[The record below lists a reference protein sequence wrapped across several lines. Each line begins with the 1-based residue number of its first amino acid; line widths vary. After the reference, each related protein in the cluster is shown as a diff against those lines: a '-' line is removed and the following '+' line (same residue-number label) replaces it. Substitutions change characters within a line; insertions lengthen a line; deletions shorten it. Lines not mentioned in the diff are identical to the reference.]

1 MRFTKLE
8 NMPLEDFIAP
18 MGLWTLKMG
27 FDGTFE
33 RVTTPLVAQYQK
45 AVADNDVGAIKA

>member
-1 MRFTKLE
+1 
-8 NMPLEDFIAP
+8 

-33 RVTTPLVAQYQK
+33 RVTTPLVEQYRK
-45 AVADNDVGAIKA
+45 AVADNAVGAIKR

>member
-1 MRFTKLE
+1 
-8 NMPLEDFIAP
+8 

-45 AVADNDVGAIKA
+45 AVADNNVGTIKA